1 MGFKKIPLMR
11 RMGGKGGFILNEDR
25 ANGNISQTR
34 MRRVVGN
41 VLRTPYY
48 DDYPRHL
55 NPESSV
61 E

>member
-11 RMGGKGGFILNEDR
+11 RMGGRGFIPNEDR
-25 ANGNISQTR
+25 ANGNIFQTR

-41 VLRTPYY
+41 ILRTPYY
-48 DDYPRHL
+48 DDYLRHL
-55 NPESSV
+55 SPESSV

>member
-11 RMGGKGGFILNEDR
+11 RMGGRGFILNEDR
-25 ANGNISQTR
+25 ANGNISHTR

-41 VLRTPYY
+41 ILRTPYY
-48 DDYPRHL
+48 VDYPRHL
-55 NPESSV
+55 SPESSV

>member
-25 ANGNISQTR
+25 ANGNISHDY
-34 MRRVVGN
+34 
-41 VLRTPYY
+41 YY